1 MTQQQIEALT
11 QQEYCHLLS
20 YGDAMYMN
28 PEENAYDQAH
38 TCKDDN
44 NSQGLDWISTLDSTT
59 YPSMQFGYINA
70 PYMST
75 VV

>member
-1 MTQQQIEALT
+1 MTQQQIESLT

-20 YGDAMYMN
+20 YGDAVCTDA
-28 PEENAYDQAH
+28 EENAYNQALA
-38 TCKDDN
+38 CQDDN
-44 NSQGLDWISTLDSTT
+44 DFQELDWISTLDSTT
-59 YPSMQFGYINA
+59 YPSLQFGYFDV

>member
-1 MTQQQIEALT
+1 MTQQQIESLT

-20 YGDAMYMN
+20 YGDAVCSNYA
-28 PEENAYDQAH
+28 ENAYDLAH
-38 TCKDDN
+38 TCQDDKD
-44 NSQGLDWISTLDSTT
+44 SQGLDWISTLDSTT
-59 YPSMQFGYINA
+59 YPSMQFGYFDV